1 MSVTPFAAR
10 RKSATVTVAVML
22 ADPDVAVIV
31 AVPVAT
37 GLTSPAYDTVATA
50 AADVLHVTVAPLIVA
65 PFWSLT
71 VAVIRVVSPKE
82 AKLRLVAES
91 VIDVATGV
99 GSVGLPSPPQGG
111 VPGTGGLT
119 GEHCHRCAFPPILW
133 GRRWRGIYAHKP
145 SDYSNTSSDI
155 DHTVGYESQPSEHR

>member
-1 MSVTPFAAR
+1 MVYVTPPTVPVSPTSAPVHTTVTPFATR

-71 VAVIRVVSPKE
+71 VAVFRVVIRVVSPKE

-99 GSVGLPSPPQGG
+99 GSVGLPSPPQ
-111 VPGTGGLT
+111 L
-119 GEHCHRCAFPPILW
+119 A
-133 GRRWRGIYAHKP
+133 K
-145 SDYSNTSSDI
+145 SSEDKLHATI
-155 DHTVGYESQPSEHR
+155 FLMP